1 MVAKYID
8 FHYGN
13 SPVESIPVPNFQ
25 VACIEQVAKH
35 LAGRK
40 TGKALDIGCAAGRS
54 SFELAKHF
62 DHVDAL
68 DFSVRLIEAPSNL
81 QKTGLQRYVCT
92 DEGDLNFYREINLD
106 DFEGYQAVKDKIA
119 FMQGDACNLVD
130 KFDGYDLVFAG
141 NLIDRLYDPEKFLT
155 LIKDRINSGGL
166 LVLASNYT
174 WCEEHTP
181 KDKWLGGFK
190 ARTGESFTTLEGIE
204 RVMQPEFK
212 RLGDPV
218 DIPFVSVRLP
228 ASFST
233 TFRS

>member
-1 MVAKYID
+1 M
-8 FHYGN
+8 
-13 SPVESIPVPNFQ
+13 
-25 VACIEQVAKH
+25 ACIEQVAKH

-181 KDKWLGGFK
+181 KDKWL
-190 ARTGESFTTLEGIE
+190 SLIH
-204 RVMQPEFK
+204 
-212 RLGDPV
+212 
-218 DIPFVSVRLP
+218 I
-228 ASFST
+228 
-233 TFRS
+233 